1 MERDDVAGQ
10 AMGPTPNEAS
20 AEGATPFRRH
30 PVRWTV
36 AAGGL
41 AAMLA
46 FGGYGVTQAAA
57 TSATGSGVS
66 AFGGG
71 GTGGPPGVLSA
82 SRGTP
87 GAQTSAGSLAAS
99 VSTASSAGSESRTS
113 ANRSR
118 NTTAGIITAF
128 SGDSITLR
136 TRERSTLVVIVTSAT
151 VLQEG
156 TTKVASSALKKGDLA
171 MVVGSTSSDGTVTA
185 STITFGPTPN
195 GAPGTGSSAP
205 TA

>member
-10 AMGPTPNEAS
+10 AMGPTQTKPAPRAQPHSAGIPLAGRWPPAGWPPCSPSAVTAS
-20 AEGATPFRRH
+20 LRPQQRVPPDRGSRRSEG
-30 PVRWTV
+30 VDRWP
-36 AAGGL
+36 AG
-41 AAMLA
+41 
-46 FGGYGVTQAAA
+46 V
-57 TSATGSGVS
+57 
-66 AFGGG
+66 
-71 GTGGPPGVLSA
+71 PSA

-99 VSTASSAGSESRTS
+99 ASTASSARSESRTS
-113 ANRSR
+113 ADRSE
-118 NTTAGIITAF
+118 NATAGIITAF

-171 MVVGSTSSDGTVTA
+171 MVVGSTSSDGTVRA
-185 STITFGPTPN
+185 STITFGSTPN
-195 GAPGTGSSAP
+195 GAPGTGASAP